1 MIQAIIIEDE
11 NLAAER
17 LKMLIEELSDS
28 IEIIEVLPS
37 IKQAVRWLSV
47 HSTELIFLDINL
59 ADGSAFEI
67 FEQIEIR
74 TPVIFT
80 TAYSQ
85 YALRAFEEYSIDYLL
100 KPVTREK
107 LKNSLNKLK
116 LLYQGA
122 ELANNLQD
130 IYKAIH
136 QINTENERRFLV
148 QLGNKFRVVESKE
161 VAYFQSED
169 KVTFLVTWENKRY
182 PIDQSL
188 RSLETTLSTRD
199 FFRVNRQYL
208 LHRKAIQEL
217 YAYSSTR
224 VKVILKKP
232 MVADDVI
239 VAKDKLG
246 QFKKWL
252 VAS

>member
-1 MIQAIIIEDE
+1 MIKAIIIEDE
-11 NLAAER
+11 NLAAQR
-17 LKMLIEELSDS
+17 LKMLIEEISDT
-28 IEIIEVLPS
+28 IEIVEILPS

-47 HSTELIFLDINL
+47 HPIELIFLDINL

-67 FEQIEIR
+67 FEQVEIR

-85 YALRAFEEYSIDYLL
+85 FALRAFEQYSIDYLL

-116 LLYQGA
+116 HLYQGA
-122 ELANNLQD
+122 ELANNIQD
-130 IYKAIH
+130 MYKAIN
-136 QINTENERRFLV
+136 QIHTQSEMRFMV
-148 QLGNKFRVVESKE
+148 QLGNKFRVIESQE
-161 VAYFQSED
+161 VAYFLSED
-169 KVTFLVTWENKRY
+169 KLTFLVTWENKRY
-182 PIDQSL
+182 PIDHSL
-188 RSLETTLSTRD
+188 RSLETSLSSKD

-217 YAYSSTR
+217 YTYSSSR
-224 VKVILKKP
+224 IKVIVDP
-232 MVADDVI
+232 STADDIV

-252 VAS
+252 VTT